1 MKNSFFCFLAA
12 LLLVMGSNV
21 YAQEREVRSPGEFNK
36 INSGGSWNVTLKK
49 GDKNEVLLEAK
60 NLNLDKVITEVK
72 NGTLDIRLER
82 GNYRNMGLEV
92 TITYINLDGVHSSG
106 SGNLKSTS
114 DLTADELEITLSGS
128 GNASFQSLVANELDI
143 TMSGSGDLAVGRGAV
158 GEVSVRQSGSGN
170 VKAINLIAEEAEINK
185 SGSGTVS
192 LTVNQSIS
200 VSSSGSGNVEYKG
213 NPSVNNVSI
222 SGSGRL
228 VKK

>member
-1 MKNSFFCFLAA
+1 
-12 LLLVMGSNV
+12 MGSNL

-106 SGNLKSTS
+106 SGNLKSIS

-170 VKAINLIAEEAEINK
+170 VKAINLIAEEAEIKK
-185 SGSGTVS
+185 SGSGNVS

>member
-1 MKNSFFCFLAA
+1 MKNSFFCSLAA
-12 LLLVMGSNV
+12 LLLVMGSNL

-106 SGNLKSTS
+106 SGNLKSIS

-170 VKAINLIAEEAEINK
+170 VKAINLIAEEAEIKK
-185 SGSGTVS
+185 SGSGNVS